1 MWNFAG
7 RQNDIHGQSP
17 NQFAGNWESGIDFL
31 DEPRLG
37 DQSDAPGYLLDNKGK
52 NHYYMLPLL
61 LGLIGLF
68 FQYARDKRGSWVTF
82 LMFFMT
88 GIAIVIYLNQPP
100 YQARERDYAYAG
112 SFYAFSIWIGIAV
125 AAIYT
130 WVSEFCRSKSNQKSC
145 EVITAS
151 AITAVAL
158 FVPALMAAENWDD
171 HDRSNRYTAVEMAK
185 NYLNSVGENGVLITH
200 GDNDTFPLWYAQ
212 EVEGIR
218 TDVRIAN
225 TSLLGTDWHIDQMKW
240 AMNDSAPLDLKL
252 GPKKYL
258 YGTNEFI
265 YIHGTSPRTISE
277 VISHINDDNN
287 VLYYVR
293 YSIPSLVYGEYET
306 FEDACFVGSRKNVA
320 DLASDMIKDEVYI
333 ATRKSEIEEMLGR
346 ELRPSDISIESK
358 EAMGTYVPTRHIV
371 VPVNKDNVLKYGIV
385 DDKFSDRILDKVDLK
400 ISKDKNYITKP
411 ELFLLDLLSNYKW
424 DRPINM
430 LSLGGDLNVGQKDYL
445 MYEGFSYKFV
455 PVKSKMSS
463 SDIGFADAA
472 DLYEKMKNVYTWDA
486 LKRTDY
492 FVDYHNYYTFCGVLS
507 QRQIFVNVAKELIKV
522 GEDEKALEI
531 LNMCQECV
539 PKENFPYDML
549 YYGFTNEAYVAEM
562 IKLYYALG
570 ERQLAEEMLYEL
582 MESLSSSADFFM
594 QYESTSEEYDRIMDM
609 ISRILDA
616 YLDDVYDLLAAE
628 DKEKALENLER
639 AYSWVSFSQL
649 PTDSC
654 WLKFILYY
662 TYLDPMHETA
672 QKIAREYADVLID
685 EYMTV
690 ADTYESVYSSYVSA
704 YKRYQTNQSQK
715 DAELVMEYKD
725 ILENLD
731 NAIYNLQLY
740 MEQLSNSAASMNLT
754 DVVNKLQELIA
765 VED

>member
-1 MWNFAG
+1 MKRF
-7 RQNDIHGQSP
+7 
-17 NQFAGNWESGIDFL
+17 FL
-31 DEPRLG
+31 SLVVLCIATLASA
-37 DQSDAPGYLLDNKGK
+37 Q
-52 NHYYMLPLL
+52 LPTDSLAEK
-61 LGLIGLF
+61 IIIIPH
-68 FQYARDKRGSWVTF
+68 
-82 LMFFMT
+82 
-88 GIAIVIYLNQPP
+88 IAI
-100 YQARERDYAYAG
+100 
-112 SFYAFSIWIGIAV
+112 
-125 AAIYT
+125 T
-130 WVSEFCRSKSNQKSC
+130 
-145 EVITAS
+145 
-151 AITAVAL
+151 
-158 FVPALMAAENWDD
+158 
-171 HDRSNRYTAVEMAK
+171 
-185 NYLNSVGENGVLITH
+185 
-200 GDNDTFPLWYAQ
+200 
-212 EVEGIR
+212 
-218 TDVRIAN
+218 
-225 TSLLGTDWHIDQMKW
+225 
-240 AMNDSAPLDLKL
+240 
-252 GPKKYL
+252 
-258 YGTNEFI
+258 
-265 YIHGTSPRTISE
+265 
-277 VISHINDDNN
+277 
-287 VLYYVR
+287 
-293 YSIPSLVYGEYET
+293 
-306 FEDACFVGSRKNVA
+306 
-320 DLASDMIKDEVYI
+320 
-333 ATRKSEIEEMLGR
+333 
-346 ELRPSDISIESK
+346 SDIPEPAQNLMMDRMKRIL
-358 EAMGTYVPTRHIV
+358 
-371 VPVNKDNVLKYGIV
+371 LKNGIV

-430 LSLGGDLNVGQKDYL
+430 LSLGGDLNIGQKDYL

-754 DVVNKLQELIA
+754 DVVNKLQELIV

>member
-1 MWNFAG
+1 M
-7 RQNDIHGQSP
+7 
-17 NQFAGNWESGIDFL
+17 
-31 DEPRLG
+31 
-37 DQSDAPGYLLDNKGK
+37 
-52 NHYYMLPLL
+52 
-61 LGLIGLF
+61 
-68 FQYARDKRGSWVTF
+68 
-82 LMFFMT
+82 
-88 GIAIVIYLNQPP
+88 
-100 YQARERDYAYAG
+100 
-112 SFYAFSIWIGIAV
+112 
-125 AAIYT
+125 
-130 WVSEFCRSKSNQKSC
+130 
-145 EVITAS
+145 
-151 AITAVAL
+151 
-158 FVPALMAAENWDD
+158 
-171 HDRSNRYTAVEMAK
+171 
-185 NYLNSVGENGVLITH
+185 
-200 GDNDTFPLWYAQ
+200 
-212 EVEGIR
+212 
-218 TDVRIAN
+218 
-225 TSLLGTDWHIDQMKW
+225 
-240 AMNDSAPLDLKL
+240 
-252 GPKKYL
+252 
-258 YGTNEFI
+258 
-265 YIHGTSPRTISE
+265 
-277 VISHINDDNN
+277 
-287 VLYYVR
+287 
-293 YSIPSLVYGEYET
+293 
-306 FEDACFVGSRKNVA
+306 
-320 DLASDMIKDEVYI
+320 
-333 ATRKSEIEEMLGR
+333 
-346 ELRPSDISIESK
+346 
-358 EAMGTYVPTRHIV
+358 
-371 VPVNKDNVLKYGIV
+371 
-385 DDKFSDRILDKVDLK
+385 
-400 ISKDKNYITKP
+400 
-411 ELFLLDLLSNYKW
+411 
-424 DRPINM
+424 
-430 LSLGGDLNVGQKDYL
+430 
-445 MYEGFSYKFV
+445 
-455 PVKSKMSS
+455 
-463 SDIGFADAA
+463 
-472 DLYEKMKNVYTWDA
+472 
-486 LKRTDY
+486 
-492 FVDYHNYYTFCGVLS
+492 
-507 QRQIFVNVAKELIKV
+507 

-754 DVVNKLQELIA
+754 DVVNKLQELIV